1 MIYSFLADLLVLF
14 HLVFILYV
22 IAGALLIFKWPKTLW
37 LHLPACFWGMTVEF
51 TGWIC
56 PLTPWEIR
64 LRRLA
69 GEEGYTGSF
78 IEHYLIPIIY
88 PSGLTREIQMV
99 LGGTV
104 LIVNLSLYTL
114 ILIKSKKKKDSGKF
128 IKE

>member
-1 MIYSFLADLLVLF
+1 MIYSFLADLLMLF

-22 IAGALLIFKWPKTLW
+22 MAGALLIFKWPKTLW

-69 GEEGYTGSF
+69 GDEDYNGSF
-78 IEHYLIPIIY
+78 IEQYLIPIIY
-88 PSGLTREIQMV
+88 PSGLNREMQML
-99 LGGTV
+99 LGVTV

-114 ILIKSKKKKDSGKF
+114 ILLKSRKRKTPEDS
-128 IKE
+128 

>member
-1 MIYSFLADLLVLF
+1 MIYSFLADLLMLF

-22 IAGALLIFKWPKTLW
+22 MAGALLIFKWPKTLW
-37 LHLPACFWGMTVEF
+37 LHLPSCFWGMTVEF

-56 PLTPWEIR
+56 PLTTWEIQ

-78 IEHYLIPIIY
+78 IEQYLIPIIY
-88 PSGLTREIQMV
+88 PSGLNREIQML
-99 LGGTV
+99 LGSTV

-114 ILIKSKKKKDSGKF
+114 ILIKGITGKTP
-128 IKE
+128 ENS

>member
-1 MIYSFLADLLVLF
+1 MIYSFLADLLVVF

-22 IAGALLIFKWPKTLW
+22 MAGALLIFKWPKTLW

-56 PLTPWEIR
+56 PLTPWEIQ
-64 LRRLA
+64 LRIPA

-78 IEHYLIPIIY
+78 IEQYLIPIIY
-88 PSGLTREIQMV
+88 PIGLTREVQMV

-114 ILIKSKKKKDSGKF
+114 ILIKLESKSSLTNH
-128 IKE
+128 

>member
-1 MIYSFLADLLVLF
+1 MIYSFLADLMVVF

-37 LHLPACFWGMTVEF
+37 LHLPSCFWGMTVEF

-56 PLTPWEIR
+56 PLTPWEIQ

-78 IEHYLIPIIY
+78 IEQYLIPIIY
-88 PSGLTREIQMV
+88 PIGLTREVPML
-99 LGGTV
+99 LGGNRPDRQSQSV
-104 LIVNLSLYTL
+104 YSD
-114 ILIKSKKKKDSGKF
+114 SDKKEK
-128 IKE
+128 

>member
-37 LHLPACFWGMTVEF
+37 LHLPSCFWGMTVEF

-88 PSGLTREIQMV
+88 PSGLNREIQM
-99 LGGTV
+99 LMGCIV

-114 ILIKSKKKKDSGKF
+114 ILIKRRKRKTPEYS
-128 IKE
+128 

>member
-1 MIYSFLADLLVLF
+1 MIYSFLADLLVVF

-22 IAGALLIFKWPKTLW
+22 IAGALLIIKWPKTLW
-37 LHLPACFWGMTVEF
+37 LHLPSCFWGITIEF

-78 IEHYLIPIIY
+78 IEQYLIPIIY
-88 PSGLTREIQMV
+88 PSGLNREIQML
-99 LGGTV
+99 LGSTV
-104 LIVNLSLYTL
+104 LIVNLSLYIL
-114 ILIKSKKKKDSGKF
+114 ILIKRRKRKTLENS
-128 IKE
+128 

>member
-1 MIYSFLADLLVLF
+1 MIYSFLADLLVVF

-22 IAGALLIFKWPKTLW
+22 MAGALLIFKWPKTLW

-64 LRRLA
+64 LRGLA
-69 GEEGYTGSF
+69 GEEGYTESF

-88 PSGLTREIQMV
+88 PIGLTREIQMV

-114 ILIKSKKKKDSGKF
+114 ILIKRKKRKTPKNS
-128 IKE
+128 

>member
-22 IAGALLIFKWPKTLW
+22 ITGALLIFKRPKTLW
-37 LHLPACFWGMTVEF
+37 IHLPSCFWGMTVEF

-56 PLTPWEIR
+56 PLTPWEIQ

-69 GEEGYTGSF
+69 GKEGYTGSF

-88 PSGLTREIQMV
+88 PSGLTREVQMV

-114 ILIKSKKKKDSGKF
+114 TLIKRRKR
-128 IKE
+128 

>member
-22 IAGALLIFKWPKTLW
+22 IAGALLIFKWTKTFW
-37 LHLPACFWGMTVEF
+37 LHLPSCFWGMTVEF

-56 PLTPWEIR
+56 PLPPWEIQ

-88 PSGLTREIQMV
+88 PSGLTREVQMV

-104 LIVNLSLYTL
+104 LIVNLRLYTL
-114 ILIKSKKKKDSGKF
+114 ILIKRRKRKTPENS
-128 IKE
+128 

>member
-1 MIYSFLADLLVLF
+1 MIYSFLADLLVVF

-37 LHLPACFWGMTVEF
+37 LHLPSCFWGMTVEF

-56 PLTPWEIR
+56 PLTPWEFQ

-88 PSGLTREIQMV
+88 PSGLTREVQMV

-114 ILIKSKKKKDSGKF
+114 ILIKRRNRKTPEDS
-128 IKE
+128 

>member
-1 MIYSFLADLLVLF
+1 MIYSFLADLLVVF

-22 IAGALLIFKWPKTLW
+22 MAGALLIFKWPKTLW
-37 LHLPACFWGMTVEF
+37 LNMPACFWGMTVEI

-56 PLTPWEIR
+56 PLTPWEIQ

-88 PSGLTREIQMV
+88 PSGLTREVQMV

-104 LIVNLSLYTL
+104 LIVNLCLYTL
-114 ILIKSKKKKDSGKF
+114 ILIKKRKRKTPENS
-128 IKE
+128 

>member
-1 MIYSFLADLLVLF
+1 MIYSFLADLLVVF

-22 IAGALLIFKWPKTLW
+22 MAGALLIYKWPKTLW
-37 LHLPACFWGMTVEF
+37 LHLPACFWRKTGAF

-56 PLTPWEIR
+56 PLTPWEIH
-64 LRRLA
+64 LWILA

-88 PSGLTREIQMV
+88 PSGLTREVQMV

-114 ILIKSKKKKDSGKF
+114 ILIKRRKRKTPENS
-128 IKE
+128 

>member
-1 MIYSFLADLLVLF
+1 MIYSFLADLLVVF

-22 IAGALLIFKWPKTLW
+22 MAGALLIFKWPKTLW
-37 LHLPACFWGMTVEF
+37 LHMPACFWGMTVEF

-69 GEEGYTGSF
+69 GEEGYSGSF

-88 PSGLTREIQMV
+88 PSGLTREVQML

-114 ILIKSKKKKDSGKF
+114 ILIKRRNRKTPKNS
-128 IKE
+128 

>member
-1 MIYSFLADLLVLF
+1 MIYSFLADLLVVF

-22 IAGALLIFKWPKTLW
+22 IAGALLIFKWTKTLW
-37 LHLPACFWGMTVEF
+37 LHLPSCFWGMTVEF
-51 TGWIC
+51 TGCIC
-56 PLTPWEIR
+56 PLTPWEIQ

-88 PSGLTREIQMV
+88 PSGLTREVQMV

-114 ILIKSKKKKDSGKF
+114 ILIKRRNRKTPEDS
-128 IKE
+128 

>member
-1 MIYSFLADLLVLF
+1 MIYSFLADLLVVF

-22 IAGALLIFKWPKTLW
+22 IAGALLITKWAKTLW
-37 LHLPACFWGMTVEF
+37 LHLPSCFWGMTVEF
-51 TGWIC
+51 TGWLC

-78 IEHYLIPIIY
+78 IEQYLNPIIY
-88 PSGLTREIQMV
+88 PSGLTREVQMV

-114 ILIKSKKKKDSGKF
+114 ILIKRRKRKTLENS
-128 IKE
+128 

>member
-1 MIYSFLADLLVLF
+1 MIYSFLADLLVVF

-22 IAGALLIFKWPKTLW
+22 MASALLIFKWPKTLW

-56 PLTPWEIR
+56 PLTPWEIQ

-78 IEHYLIPIIY
+78 IENYLIPIIY
-88 PSGLTREIQMV
+88 PNGLTREVQML

-114 ILIKSKKKKDSGKF
+114 ILIK
-128 IKE
+128 KEK

>member
-1 MIYSFLADLLVLF
+1 MIYSFLADLLVVF

-37 LHLPACFWGMTVEF
+37 LHLPSCFWGMTVEF
-51 TGWIC
+51 IGWIC
-56 PLTPWEIR
+56 PLTTWEIQ

-69 GEEGYTGSF
+69 GEEGYTRSF

-88 PSGLTREIQMV
+88 PSGLNREIQM
-99 LGGTV
+99 LMGSIV

-114 ILIKSKKKKDSGKF
+114 ILIKRRKRKTPENS
-128 IKE
+128 

>member
-22 IAGALLIFKWPKTLW
+22 IAGALLITKWVKTLW
-37 LHLPACFWGMTVEF
+37 LHLPSCFWGMTVEF

-56 PLTPWEIR
+56 LLTPWEIQ

-69 GEEGYTGSF
+69 SEEGYTGSF
-78 IEHYLIPIIY
+78 IEQYLIPIIY
-88 PSGLTREIQMV
+88 PSGLNREIQMV

-114 ILIKSKKKKDSGKF
+114 ILIKRRKRKTPENS
-128 IKE
+128 

>member
-1 MIYSFLADLLVLF
+1 MIYSFLADLLVVF

-37 LHLPACFWGMTVEF
+37 LHLPSCFWGMTVEF
-51 TGWIC
+51 AGWIC
-56 PLTPWEIR
+56 ALTPWEIR

-88 PSGLTREIQMV
+88 PSGLTREVQMV

-114 ILIKSKKKKDSGKF
+114 ILIKSRKRKTPENS
-128 IKE
+128 

>member
-1 MIYSFLADLLVLF
+1 MIYSFLADLLVVF
-14 HLVFILYV
+14 HLVFIIYV
-22 IAGALLIFKWPKTLW
+22 MAGALLLFKRPKTLW

-56 PLTPWEIR
+56 PLTPWEIQ

-78 IEHYLIPIIY
+78 IAHYLIPIIY
-88 PSGLTREIQMV
+88 PSGLTPEVQML

-104 LIVNLSLYTL
+104 LIVNLRLYTL
-114 ILIKSKKKKDSGKF
+114 ILIKKRKRKTPDNS
-128 IKE
+128 

>member
-1 MIYSFLADLLVLF
+1 MIYSFLADLLVVF

-37 LHLPACFWGMTVEF
+37 LHLPSCFWGITVEL

-56 PLTPWEIR
+56 PLTPLEIQ
-64 LRRLA
+64 LRILA

-78 IEHYLIPIIY
+78 IEQYLIPIIY
-88 PSGLTREIQMV
+88 PSGLTREVQML

-114 ILIKSKKKKDSGKF
+114 ILIKRRNRKTQENS
-128 IKE
+128 

>member
-1 MIYSFLADLLVLF
+1 MVF

-37 LHLPACFWGMTVEF
+37 LHLPSCIWGMTVEF

-56 PLTPWEIR
+56 PLTPWEIL

-78 IEHYLIPIIY
+78 IEQYLIPIIY
-88 PSGLTREIQMV
+88 PSGLTREVQML

-114 ILIKSKKKKDSGKF
+114 ILIKRRKRKTPENS
-128 IKE
+128 

>member
-22 IAGALLIFKWPKTLW
+22 IAGALLILKWPKTFW
-37 LHLPACFWGMTVEF
+37 LHLPSCFWGMTVEF

-56 PLTPWEIR
+56 PLTPWEIQ

-69 GEEGYTGSF
+69 GEEGYSGSF
-78 IEHYLIPIIY
+78 IEQYLIPIIY
-88 PSGLTREIQMV
+88 PSGLNREIQML
-99 LGGTV
+99 LGSTV

-114 ILIKSKKKKDSGKF
+114 ILIKRRK
-128 IKE
+128 

>member
-14 HLVFILYV
+14 HLAFILYV

-37 LHLPACFWGMTVEF
+37 LHLPSCFWGMTVEF

-56 PLTPWEIR
+56 PLTPWEIK

-78 IEHYLIPIIY
+78 IEQYLIPIIY
-88 PSGLTREIQMV
+88 PSGLTREV
-99 LGGTV
+99 
-104 LIVNLSLYTL
+104 
-114 ILIKSKKKKDSGKF
+114 
-128 IKE
+128 

>member
-1 MIYSFLADLLVLF
+1 MIYSFLADLLVVF

-22 IAGALLIFKWPKTLW
+22 IAGALLIFKWTKTLW
-37 LHLPACFWGMTVEF
+37 LHLPSCFWGMTVEF

-56 PLTPWEIR
+56 PLTPWEIQ

-69 GEEGYTGSF
+69 GEEGYSESF

-88 PSGLTREIQMV
+88 PSGLNWEIQML
-99 LGGTV
+99 LGSIV

-114 ILIKSKKKKDSGKF
+114 ILIKRRKRKTPENS
-128 IKE
+128 